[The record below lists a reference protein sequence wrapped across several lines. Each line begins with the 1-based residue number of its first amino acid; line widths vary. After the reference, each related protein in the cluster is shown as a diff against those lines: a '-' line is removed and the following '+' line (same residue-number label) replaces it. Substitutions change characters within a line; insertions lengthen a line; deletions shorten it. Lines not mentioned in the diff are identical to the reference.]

1 MASADDMCDC
11 CFPIDAPAKIT
22 RIEPK
27 TFLANERTFLN
38 WLSMSVTLGS
48 VASALVAFG
57 KTNAQQAGALQ
68 IMSSFLI
75 ITAIAFCVY
84 AMNTYFWRR
93 RKIRRKEDGNFDDP
107 YGPLALAAVMLIML
121 STIFAGGVVK
131 LMGNSAVQEYMSF
144 ESSKF

>member
-1 MASADDMCDC
+1 MASAEDMCDC

-57 KTNAQQAGALQ
+57 KTNSQQVPHRAPHAFSVHICQRSAEIGRVPVGMPVASYDRPICGPAADPAPQPFHPEGKRSAG
-68 IMSSFLI
+68 
-75 ITAIAFCVY
+75 
-84 AMNTYFWRR
+84 
-93 RKIRRKEDGNFDDP
+93 
-107 YGPLALAAVMLIML
+107 
-121 STIFAGGVVK
+121 
-131 LMGNSAVQEYMSF
+131 
-144 ESSKF
+144 

>member
-1 MASADDMCDC
+1 MASAEDMCDC

-57 KTNAQQAGALQ
+57 KTSSQQVPHSVHPTHFPCA
-68 IMSSFLI
+68 
-75 ITAIAFCVY
+75 CV
-84 AMNTYFWRR
+84 NGLRR
-93 RKIRRKEDGNFDDP
+93 
-107 YGPLALAAVMLIML
+107 
-121 STIFAGGVVK
+121 
-131 LMGNSAVQEYMSF
+131 SAVSPWAGRLLRPPHPYCRARC
-144 ESSKF
+144 